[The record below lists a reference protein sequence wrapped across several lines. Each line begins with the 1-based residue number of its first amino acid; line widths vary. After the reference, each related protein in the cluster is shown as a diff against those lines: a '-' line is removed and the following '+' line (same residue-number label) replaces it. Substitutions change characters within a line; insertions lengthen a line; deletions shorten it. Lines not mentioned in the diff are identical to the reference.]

1 MAKTPRRS
9 CSHVKRKTSISIGG
23 GELEV
28 EVNSQASDIEKWEL
42 ISVDEEY
49 QNPTLITDD
58 RAPSSVKYIHNSQ
71 SAALATA
78 ATVPNVLV

>member
-28 EVNSQASDIEKWEL
+28 EVNSQASDIEK
-42 ISVDEEY
+42 
-49 QNPTLITDD
+49 
-58 RAPSSVKYIHNSQ
+58 
-71 SAALATA
+71 
-78 ATVPNVLV
+78 